1 MIKSE
6 FKALDN
12 ISFSIKND
20 MYGLLD
26 NSGAGKT
33 TWMNDNITTSYQRN
47 VYVTPAT
54 ANHQTQLTQ

>member
-20 MYGLLD
+20 MYGLLG
-26 NSGAGKT
+26 NNGSGKT
-33 TWMNDNITTSYQRN
+33 TWMNDN
-47 VYVTPAT
+47 
-54 ANHQTQLTQ
+54 